1 MMDLLVYDGFSV
13 LIQPCWVE
21 IGVVVYNMQAVLK
34 GVLACDVASTVDNGV
49 PSLFLDGDPDSNVAN
64 AYLFTPEN

>member
-1 MMDLLVYDGFSV
+1 
-13 LIQPCWVE
+13 
-21 IGVVVYNMQAVLK
+21 MQAVLK

-49 PSLFLDGDPDSNVAN
+49 PSLLLDGDPDSNVAN